1 MSASNSNFPVVAQDP
16 ITAFTKPQQ
25 LYGREQ
31 AEAALMASFA
41 RICSGQGE
49 VVLVPGYSG
58 VGKTA
63 LVQALKK
70 PVRNQNGFFLQGKFN
85 QYQQN
90 IPYFAVRQAMTE
102 LACELCAEE
111 EPLRGQW
118 KNRIQQA
125 VGELGRLLVDLVP
138 EFNALLG
145 PQPAVAEISH
155 LEAQYRFVGML
166 RKVFNLFCRAEHPVV
181 LFIDDWQWADS
192 ASFELLKQLQ
202 IGTTLHYLLVIAP
215 YRDNEVDQT
224 HPLLTTVEALRSQA
238 VPVSVIE
245 IRNLVIQEV
254 LAWVKNLLQPAVESP
269 EALAQLIYERTL
281 GNPFFTQALL
291 AFLRD
296 FGLLYFDQLS
306 NCWLWQVKIEKSI
319 KLPNTVQDIFRLR
332 LFRLDPESL
341 DLLIWAACLGNRF
354 DIDSLAAISK
364 RSTDECRL
372 RLLAAQQIVVP
383 IENQGKFTCDKV
395 FHCFMFVHDQVQQAA
410 YSLISVEERPQMH
423 LKIGRLLLTQLS
435 PGLLAERIF
444 DVVGHLNLGQLLI
457 DKPDEQIKL
466 IELNVIA
473 ARKAKLA
480 TAYRATFEFHCAAG
494 RVLKD
499 QALLDYLW
507 SNRHELA
514 LSLFQAWAE
523 SEFIQGDGAE
533 AERHIEQAVAHCKTP
548 IETAEALNI
557 LIVQNTLQALY
568 QPAIAAGR
576 QALAALGISL
586 PEQGYE
592 DACAEELKQVRH
604 NLQGR
609 SIAALAD
616 LPIMSHPEMR
626 MAVKIL
632 IAMGPPCYR
641 SDQKLWGVIVPKV
654 VNLTLQY
661 GNIEHIGYSHP
672 AFAGLLCWVSNDFS
686 SAREFGKVATRLM
699 TEVFHSSSD
708 RCVYALMLGSSVR
721 HWFYPLKQSSA
732 DYAEACDIG
741 LQSGNLQYTA
751 YALGHNMYCRFY
763 QGVALDELIPE
774 VQQSLDFSRTR
785 HNQWA
790 IDLLEGGLR
799 IFSFLA
805 LPEQQT
811 VPEAE
816 YLAKVEANQNTQV
829 ICIYKI
835 LKACSL
841 LLLNRCDEAL
851 VVSNQVEPIL
861 YTVGMQGLLLWPEH
875 VFTRLLIF
883 TGLGSQFE
891 YQPLVA
897 QLRLWAE
904 ICPEN
909 FEFQYRLVS
918 AELARLERKP
928 TEAMVLYEEAIEGA
942 KAGGF
947 IHWEGLANERAAR
960 FWQEQGSNWLT
971 QKYWQQAYI
980 CYDHGGFRVKLQAME
995 TEYRQWLAADL
1006 PNSSNALIQHL
1017 LDQQVLLLRSQH
1029 LQDTEAKLQIQVKKQ
1044 DEEQKLATEYL
1055 RTEVAE
1061 RKRVEKSI
1069 IAAKQAAEAEFLK
1082 ERLLMASIVESSEEA
1097 IISKTLDGIITSWNQ
1112 GAESIFGYT
1121 ANEIVGQS
1129 DRVLTPPDSLCEQ
1142 EQLLSAIQ
1150 QDKVFK
1156 QHETVRQCKT
1166 GQRVEIFAT
1175 VSPIRDLEG
1184 RIIGVSEIAHDITRR
1199 KQVEAKLRLA
1209 ASVFTHARE
1218 GIMITAA
1225 DGKIIDV
1232 NNAFTRITGYCPDEV
1247 LGQTPHIFSSG
1258 RHDQEF
1264 FVDMWANLV
1273 RKGHWYGE
1281 VWNQRK
1287 NGEVYVEMLN
1297 ISAVYDSHHI
1307 PQQYVAMFSDITQI
1321 KEHEK
1326 QLEQIAHYD
1335 ALTHLPNR
1343 VLLSDRLQQA
1353 MVNSLRHG
1361 RSLAVAYIDLD
1372 GFKAINDKYGHEVG
1386 DQLLIVVSMRMK
1398 KVLREGDTL
1407 SRLGGDE
1414 FVMVLPELADIEVCT
1429 PTLNR
1434 LLKAIAQSV
1443 HMDNMELHVSASL
1456 GVTFYPQL
1464 EKMDADQLLRQA
1476 DQAMYQAKLA
1486 GKNRFHVFD
1495 TEHDHNVRIY
1505 QESIEGIRQAMMDDN
1520 FILYYQP
1527 KVNMRTGEVIGAEA
1541 LIRWQHPEKG
1551 LLLPATFLP
1560 IIEYHPLAITLG
1572 EWVIDTALTQMEIWS
1587 ATGLDIPISV
1597 NIGARQLQETGFINR
1612 LRGFLA
1618 AHSDVRPN
1626 QLELEVLETSALEDL
1641 LRVSDIIKE
1650 CQHLGVLFTL
1660 DDFGTGYSSLTYLKH
1675 LPVSQLKIDQ
1685 SFVRDML
1692 NNPDDLSILEGV
1704 LGLAV
1709 AFRRKVV
1716 AEGVET
1722 AEHGAMLLQLGC
1734 DLAQGY
1740 GIARP
1745 MPASEFPQWVSTW
1758 KPDLSWGNLTFISH
1772 IDLPLL
1778 FASAEHR
1785 AWIMSIESYLNDQ
1798 REAPI
1803 SLTEHQCRFGLWLD
1817 AEDRAGYQ
1825 EQQSFQRAK
1834 VLHVQLHALVT
1845 DLCKLHADGQEPQ
1858 ARTRLGELHGL
1869 LDKLLEQLKA
1879 LVY

>member
-125 VGELGRLLVDLVP
+125 VGELGRLLVDLIP

-245 IRNLVIQEV
+245 IRNLVIQDV

-835 LKACSL
+835 LKAYSL

-1006 PNSSNALIQHL
+1006 PNSSNALIQQL

-1029 LQDTEAKLQIQVKKQ
+1029 LQDTEAKLQIQVKRQ

-1061 RKRVEKSI
+1061 
-1069 IAAKQAAEAEFLK
+1069 
-1082 ERLLMASIVESSEEA
+1082 
-1097 IISKTLDGIITSWNQ
+1097 
-1112 GAESIFGYT
+1112 
-1121 ANEIVGQS
+1121 
-1129 DRVLTPPDSLCEQ
+1129 
-1142 EQLLSAIQ
+1142 
-1150 QDKVFK
+1150 
-1156 QHETVRQCKT
+1156 
-1166 GQRVEIFAT
+1166 
-1175 VSPIRDLEG
+1175 
-1184 RIIGVSEIAHDITRR
+1184 R

-1845 DLCKLHADGQEPQ
+1845 DLCKVISKENI
-1858 ARTRLGELHGL
+1858 T
-1869 LDKLLEQLKA
+1869 LLE
-1879 LVY
+1879 